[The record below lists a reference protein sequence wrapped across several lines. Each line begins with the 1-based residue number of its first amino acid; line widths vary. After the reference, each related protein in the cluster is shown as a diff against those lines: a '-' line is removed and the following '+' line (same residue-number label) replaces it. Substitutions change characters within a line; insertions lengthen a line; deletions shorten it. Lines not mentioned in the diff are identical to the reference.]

1 MLPPNTVMEELDTD
15 LDDDQVQKFVWVIPV
30 DDVHN
35 PQFALKTYGES
46 NFLVFRSSGAAVL
59 VPGTEVNPDHVTIFM
74 FPNNAF
80 N

>member
-30 DDVHN
+30 DNVQN

-46 NFLVFRSSGAAVL
+46 NFLVFRSGAAVL